1 MVNCRG
7 RLSLGCQLCQ
17 MAPQTSEHALV
28 KQLELGHALRVT
40 KLLPAKLPVEVTC
53 PAKRQ
58 DLLYKTPDLMGAR
71 RQ

>member
-1 MVNCRG
+1 
-7 RLSLGCQLCQ
+7 